1 MRSRAIVVA
10 AVLSSALVTGGW
22 LIERAPASSRDA
34 ASRARLF
41 EQVLQRVRHDY
52 VDTLSDSTLYR
63 RAIEGA
69 LLELHDPHSVFLD
82 ARRLDRFQERTGGQY
97 GRVGI
102 QMDVRDSGITVIAT
116 LPGTPAEQAG
126 MLTGDRIISIE
137 GKPTLG
143 RSEEHTSELQSR
155 QYLVCRLLL
164 EKKKKK
170 RTKMYTTSNA

>member
-69 LLELHDPHSVFLD
+69 LLELHDPHSAFLD
-82 ARRLDRFQERTGGQY
+82 ARRLDRFQQRTGGQY
-97 GRVGI
+97 CAVGL
-102 QMDVRDSGITVIAT
+102 QMDAPGSPITVIAT
-116 LPGTPAEQAG
+116 LPPPPPPPASTPTAP
-126 MLTGDRIISIE
+126 
-137 GKPTLG
+137 PTP
-143 RSEEHTSELQSR
+143 SPP
-155 QYLVCRLLL
+155 
-164 EKKKKK
+164 
-170 RTKMYTTSNA
+170 

>member
-52 VDTLSDSTLYR
+52 VDTLSDSALYR

-97 GRVGI
+97 GGVGI
-102 QMDVRDSGITVIAT
+102 KTDVRGTGISAT
-116 LPGTPAEQAG
+116 ATPPRTPAGQGG
-126 MLTGDRIISIE
+126 MLTRGRLIAIE
-137 GKPTLG
+137 GTP
-143 RSEEHTSELQSR
+143 
-155 QYLVCRLLL
+155 
-164 EKKKKK
+164 
-170 RTKMYTTSNA
+170 

>member
-52 VDTLSDSTLYR
+52 VDTLSDSTLYQ

-69 LLELHDPHSVFLD
+69 LLELHDPHSAFL
-82 ARRLDRFQERTGGQY
+82 APRRLDRFQESTGGQY
-97 GRVGI
+97 GGVALQNEVHRI
-102 QMDVRDSGITVIAT
+102 RIT
-116 LPGTPAEQAG
+116 G
-126 MLTGDRIISIE
+126 
-137 GKPTLG
+137 
-143 RSEEHTSELQSR
+143 
-155 QYLVCRLLL
+155 
-164 EKKKKK
+164 
-170 RTKMYTTSNA
+170 